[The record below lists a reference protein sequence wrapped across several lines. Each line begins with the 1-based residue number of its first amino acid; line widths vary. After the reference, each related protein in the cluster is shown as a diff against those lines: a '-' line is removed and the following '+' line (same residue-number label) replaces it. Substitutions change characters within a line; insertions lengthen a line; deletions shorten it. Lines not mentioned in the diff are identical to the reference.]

1 MLVVNVG
8 QHRSF
13 VVLDEID
20 VVSAAVTYDTAGDE
34 GPRPLGQKDHF
45 KQFSWKLTLV
55 VNVGVR
61 FAFSSKN
68 LNPSYDREGLVI
80 QVKRNANP
88 HLQRSFLNDFFSI
101 TLFTK

>member
-45 KQFSWKLTLV
+45 KLFRTIPMMRPAAVCKTFSKLFLSHTIKSNIHKL
-55 VNVGVR
+55 
-61 FAFSSKN
+61 FS
-68 LNPSYDREGLVI
+68 
-80 QVKRNANP
+80 
-88 HLQRSFLNDFFSI
+88 
-101 TLFTK
+101 